1 MGLQTNSYSKEHRTC
16 SSVNY
21 IKMLRLLILSVC
33 VCLSVQKAAKSDD
46 AWVKPPYCR
55 GNDCPRFTVL
65 EQGEG
70 YELRE
75 YEEAQWVSTETASV
89 DGTDRP
95 NLFMRLFR
103 YIDGENVNN
112 EKIPMTSP
120 VVNKITPGSGPNCE
134 TIFKQSFYIEYSR
147 QEDAPEPSADNV
159 FLDKFAV
166 VKVYVRSFSG
176 YATEDD
182 YLRNLYLL
190 ADSIGDP
197 AKFRTDHY
205 MTAGYDSPF
214 QPFNRHNEVWL
225 VSVS

>member
-1 MGLQTNSYSKEHRTC
+1 MGQLGKYLKQSDSTST
-16 SSVNY
+16 
-21 IKMLRLLILSVC
+21 MLRLLILSVC
-33 VCLSVQKAAKSDD
+33 VCLSVQKATKSDS
-46 AWVKPPYCR
+46 WVKPSYCR

-65 EQGEG
+65 EQGED
-70 YELRE
+70 YELRV
-75 YEEAQWVSTETASV
+75 YEEAMWVSTEAASV

-95 NLFMRLFR
+95 NLFQRLFR

-134 TIFKQSFYIEYSR
+134 TIFKQSFYLPYSR
-147 QEDAPEPSADNV
+147 QEDAPQPSADNV

-166 VKVYVRSFSG
+166 VKVYVRSFGG
-176 YATEDD
+176 YATQDD